1 MAVHFAAALL
11 LGPLTTGT
19 AEQATKVVRFEDIT
33 GAIRYGQPIPGSPN
47 KARAIVGDDPFES
60 LELASADEVLTVKR
74 LLAPIPRPPTIFG
87 IGFNYW
93 GHINATHEQPPKTP
107 SLFFK
112 NRFAYNHPFQPII
125 VPPASTL
132 PDYEG
137 ELAIV
142 IGKDCKD
149 VSEENALSC
158 VLGYT
163 VCNDFSARCLQVEDP
178 HNSTE
183 PNYHKGC
190 LGNGGQFSY
199 SKGLD
204 THCPLGPAL
213 VPTSVLGDGSG
224 LRLTTFVNNET
235 IPRQNTST
243 SDLIF
248 GVKKIVSFISTGTTL
263 EKGSV
268 FCSGTPDGVGD
279 TMKPP
284 RYMQHGDII
293 KITIDKIGTLVN
305 PVSRPGSH
313 HAVEQVDL
321 GLVV

>member
-1 MAVHFAAALL
+1 
-11 LGPLTTGT
+11 
-19 AEQATKVVRFEDIT
+19 
-33 GAIRYGQPIPGSPN
+33 
-47 KARAIVGDDPFES
+47 
-60 LELASADEVLTVKR
+60 LELFDEKKSHPHKVLKVKK
-74 LLAPIPRPPTIFG
+74 LLAPIPMPPTIFG

-93 GHINATHEQPPKTP
+93 GHINSTNVTAPLTP
-107 SLFFK
+107 SLFVK
-112 NRFAYNHPFQPII
+112 NRFAYNHPFDPIV
-125 VPPASTL
+125 VPPVSTL

-137 ELAIV
+137 ELAII

-149 VSEENALSC
+149 VSEDDALSC

-163 VCNDFSARCLQVEDP
+163 VCNDVSARCLQQEDP
-178 HNSTE
+178 HNPAE
-183 PNYHKGC
+183 PMYHHGC
-190 LGNGGQFSY
+190 LGNGGQFSF

-204 THCPLGPAL
+204 THAPFGPAM

-224 LRLTTFVNNET
+224 MRLTTWINNET

-284 RYMQHGDII
+284 RYMQNGDTV
-293 KITIDKIGTLVN
+293 KISIDKIGSLIN
-305 PVSRPGSH
+305 PVRRPGAYH
-313 HAVEQVDL
+313 EEKPVNL
-321 GLVV
+321 NLVV